1 MRESLFVLNSI
12 FRSALDIWTIPA
24 FSFAELKVVPFSQHT
39 VQQRRQIGLRAER
52 TTSARRDVTRR
63 RRFFSFIFQLDA
75 LSSVIHTTPIS
86 SSIIK

>member
-39 VQQRRQIGLRAER
+39 AQQRRQIGLR

-75 LSSVIHTTPIS
+75 LSSVIHTTPSS

>member
-39 VQQRRQIGLRAER
+39 VQHYSSVDKLDCARLPRAVTSRDDDVSFLLFSNWTLSRRSFTQRRAPL
-52 TTSARRDVTRR
+52 
-63 RRFFSFIFQLDA
+63 L
-75 LSSVIHTTPIS
+75 
-86 SSIIK
+86 